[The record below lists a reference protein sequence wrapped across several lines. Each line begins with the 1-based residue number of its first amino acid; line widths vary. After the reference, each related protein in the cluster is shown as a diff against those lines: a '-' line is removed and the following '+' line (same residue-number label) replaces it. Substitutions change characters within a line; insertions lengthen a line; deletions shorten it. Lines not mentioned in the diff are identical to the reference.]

1 MKKRNGSSSRSCGDV
16 VVAVVFMICLCSE
29 FECVAVGR
37 FEVAVLPNFFKFSL

>member
-1 MKKRNGSSSRSCGDV
+1 MKKRDGSSSRSCGD
-16 VVAVVFMICLCSE
+16 VAVVFMICLCSE